1 MDKEGFINIV
11 DRKKDMIN
19 SGGENISPREVEEV
33 LHTHP
38 LIVDAA
44 VVGVA
49 EDVWG
54 EAVRA
59 FVVMQEGAEL
69 TEADVVQHC
78 KRNLASYKKP
88 KYVSFVDDIP
98 RNPSGKIVKTK
109 LREMP
114 L

>member
-1 MDKEGFINIV
+1 MAQMDDEGFIYIV

-38 LIVDAA
+38 LIN
-44 VVGVA
+44 VGVA
-49 EDVWG
+49 DPLWG

-59 FVVMQEGAEL
+59 FVVVQKGAEL
-69 TEADVVQHC
+69 TESDVIEHC
-78 KRNLASYKKP
+78 KRHLAGYKKP
-88 KYVSFVDDIP
+88 KHVTFIDEIP
-98 RNPSGKIVKTK
+98 KNPSGKILKTK
-109 LREMP
+109 LRCMP